1 MFEDKFLNKIP
12 PLCKDFVVIVLP
24 AVELSPPPTKKK
36 KEKNQGTVSE
46 QSQLILVIFFSEKIV
61 FNMK

>member
-12 PLCKDFVVIVLP
+12 LLCKDFVVIGLP

-36 KEKNQGTVSE
+36 EENQDTVSE
-46 QSQLILVIFFSEKIV
+46 QIQLILVIFFQKKLSLI
-61 FNMK
+61 